1 MEREYL
7 DARNK
12 DQVVTKEYKRTHG
25 PFDNPAPILMVPQLW
40 LWKLDRVLI
49 SAYSMTRD
57 SDIFSQIHSR
67 HCGRFYSHS
76 EDSSIDLQIGVILAS
91 KIVEF
96 GSGSESIGYFKS
108 KPTLQIF
115 EDAVISTLT
124 EVQRYVDDATGSF
137 NIRKQK
143 EKERGYIHEM
153 SDIHSELDMIR
164 AVLEQQ
170 RTILDA
176 FLEDTRDKRDK
187 ALLRYPMDRVT
198 RWAEDKKSQERR
210 KLYILV
216 KDRKYALSPQI
227 PDAART
233 EAEGWRSIL
242 KAREALD
249 GYEKRIQ
256 KIHDRADRVEKTI
269 ESYLNLKRT
278 YANIEDTRNSLM
290 IGFAASAFAFVTVI
304 FTPLSFM
311 TSLFALPIGVFE
323 RQKQTAAQGDEGVY
337 ASSYIAGYT
346 GAYTIPIAFVII
358 TNFPRSARWYRDM
371 DPYRRVIVAFVC
383 LLGPQA

>member
-1 MEREYL
+1 MTSFCGTYIERTLDEAYLPSMDHEYL
-7 DARNK
+7 QARNE
-12 DQVVTKEYKRTHG
+12 DQVVTKEWKRTRG
-25 PFDNPAPILMVPQLW
+25 TWDDNAPILIVPQIW
-40 LWKLDRVLI
+40 LWKLDRVLV
-49 SAYSMTRD
+49 SSYSMTRE
-57 SDIFSQIHSR
+57 SDIFSEVDGR
-67 HCGRFYSHS
+67 HCGEFYSHS
-76 EDSSIDLQIGVILAS
+76 EDSPIDLQIGMILAS
-91 KIVEF
+91 QILEF
-96 GSGSESIGYFKS
+96 GSGPGSKYAQRDYNF
-108 KPTLQIF
+108 KPTLQRF

-124 EVQRYVDDATGSF
+124 EVQRYLDDASGVS

-143 EKERGYIHEM
+143 DKERGYIHEM
-153 SDIHSELDMIR
+153 SDIHSELDMIQS
-164 AVLEQQ
+164 VLEQQ
-170 RTILDA
+170 RTIMDA
-176 FLEDTRDKRDK
+176 FLEDTRDKRDQ
-187 ALLRYPMDRVT
+187 ALLSYPVDRAK
-198 RWAEDKKSQERR
+198 RWASDKKSQERR
-210 KLYILV
+210 MHNRAEFHQG
-216 KDRKYALSPQI
+216 RKYALSPQI

-233 EAEGWRSIL
+233 EAEGWRSIM

-323 RQKQTAAQGDEGVY
+323 RHKQTAAPGDEGLY

-346 GAYTIPIAFVII
+346 GAYI
-358 TNFPRSARWYRDM
+358 TSRA
-371 DPYRRVIVAFVC
+371 
-383 LLGPQA
+383 